1 MPSNISGSSKSS
13 PEWFDAW
20 RGVLFA
26 HGQVIREI
34 EKYLQAEH
42 QLPLSWF
49 DVLGRLASAPSARLR
64 MSELSEAALFT
75 RSGLTRLVDRIEEA
89 GLVRRE
95 RIAGDRRGV
104 SVVLTPAGREKFEQA
119 FEGHRAT
126 VEQAFSSKM
135 SPRQWRQVGKA
146 LECFIRKRV
155 LTG

>member
-1 MPSNISGSSKSS
+1 MEKFRRNS
-13 PEWFDAW
+13 FD
-20 RGVLFA
+20 
-26 HGQVIREI
+26 
-34 EKYLQAEH
+34 
-42 QLPLSWF
+42 
-49 DVLGRLASAPSARLR
+49 SAPNARLR

-95 RIAGDRRGV
+95 RIAGDRRGA
-104 SVVLTPAGREKFEQA
+104 SVVLTAAGREKFEKA

-146 LECFIRKRV
+146 LEVFYS
-155 LTG
+155 

>member
-1 MPSNISGSSKSS
+1 M
-13 PEWFDAW
+13 
-20 RGVLFA
+20 LFA
-26 HGQVIREI
+26 HGRVIREI

-42 QLPLSWF
+42 QLLLSWF

-104 SVVLTPAGREKFEQA
+104 SVVLTAAGREKFEKA

-146 LECFIRKRV
+146 LEVFYS
-155 LTG
+155 

>member
-1 MPSNISGSSKSS
+1 MKPKNTMMSMLEGPTSICSINSETRSAMPDS
-13 PEWFDAW
+13 PAGAATKASWKKFDN
-20 RGVLFA
+20 
-26 HGQVIREI
+26 
-34 EKYLQAEH
+34 
-42 QLPLSWF
+42 SF
-49 DVLGRLASAPSARLR
+49 DSAPNARLR

-104 SVVLTPAGREKFEQA
+104 SVVLAPAGREKFEKA

-146 LECFIRKRV
+146 LEVFYS
-155 LTG
+155 